1 MNTEFCNHKE
11 DSIYLKISIAEPILV
26 SCIDGASFSDIVLR
40 LQEVVASKSILKEY
54 LFHLVTG
61 LFISYD
67 GKNKIFRISNYG
79 LELLHLIY
87 VQIGR
92 NIVEYADL
100 SIKVE

>member
-11 DSIYLKISIAEPILV
+11 DTIYLKVSIAEPILV
-26 SCIDGASFSDIVLR
+26 SCIEGASFCDIVLR
-40 LQEVVASKSILKEY
+40 LQKVASRRILKEY

-61 LFISYD
+61 LFIKYD
-67 GKNKIFRISNYG
+67 GENKIFRISNSG
-79 LELLHLIY
+79 LELLDLIY
-87 VQIGR
+87 VQRVR